1 MVEEAEDQLGNVM
14 KAEDI
19 RGKSVEELQEQ
30 LQELYKDQ
38 FNYRMQNSTG
48 QLGQVHLVK
57 EVRKDIARAKT
68 ILAEKE
74 RSVSEKEKGEE

>member
-1 MVEEAEDQLGNVM
+1 M
-14 KAEDI
+14 KAEELRD
-19 RGKSVEELQEQ
+19 KSVEELQQQ

-57 EVRKDIARAKT
+57 EVRKDIARVKT
-68 ILAEKE
+68 ILTEKE
-74 RSVSEKEKGEE
+74 NSGTEQEKSEA